1 MKNRLLFF
9 LMLSSLF
16 ISSCSKNK
24 DMEEGSSQDAVS
36 LKASIRHLQSSDA
49 ATRIITNNDW
59 FGQEDKRIAV
69 SIDGEVKEYNVDD
82 EGNVTSIAPFYW
94 EGRTELTVNLWY
106 PYNDGVR
113 NENVVV
119 RADQS
124 DNNNFISSDC
134 LEALNVK
141 VSKTNNNVEMTHR
154 TAKVVFR
161 FSMAENGY
169 INKMVYDQLIG
180 VENDSKEVIFNPSN
194 EVLLAPQ
201 TILAGQALLK
211 VYMNGRWVDFGT
223 ISPDADVELKAGMSH
238 IFNVDV
244 DEAGAIS
251 ITFQGT
257 MSWDYKED
265 IMNGNTPELGS
276 DDVVSDWGEG
286 STGDINGDSPTVGNG
301 GNVSDWG
308 EGSTGDING
317 NSPTVGNGGDVNDW
331 GEGNGG
337 DINGDSPTVGPNGEG
352 GNWNTG
358 NNGNNDVE
366 GNSPVVGND
375 GEIGNWT
382 TADKETQGETPTVG
396 NDGEVNNWTTNTTE
410 LNGNV
415 GNQSTTDDTDNTDN
429 NE

>member
-317 NSPTVGNGGDVNDW
+317 NSPTVGNGGDVDDW

-358 NNGNNDVE
+358 NNDVE

-382 TADKETQGETPTVG
+382 TTDKETQGETPTVG
-396 NDGEVNNWTTNTTE
+396 NDGEVNNWTTNTTD